1 VPRRW
6 PLASTFAR
14 HGTVM
19 VLSAGVGGLQKE
31 ATAAMSE
38 HSDMTPSAAAGW
50 YADPLGRHE
59 RRYWD
64 GAAWTDHIVD
74 GTTQGTDP
82 VSGPPVATGQA
93 AQTAS
98 AAPAAVVP
106 ATPRPGRSANRVAGC
121 VIAAAGGAAM
131 IAGTYLTWV
140 SASVGIRATGWDYY
154 RMQSQMHAGVFMTA
168 GSMFTK
174 TSPLLTGLTTL
185 IVGIAIVVLALM
197 ILALP
202 ASQAA
207 TGQTRKRDVNPVLAA
222 LVLLLAVCALVGGVW
237 NLVTYFTTGPHS
249 GVSAGAGLYVVAAG
263 GIAGLSGLV
272 RAVSHRTVV

>member
-1 VPRRW
+1 
-6 PLASTFAR
+6 
-14 HGTVM
+14 M

-38 HSDMTPSAAAGW
+38 PSDMTPSAAAGW

-64 GAAWTDHIVD
+64 GAAWTDHVVD

-82 VSGPPVATGQA
+82 VNGPPVATGQA
-93 AQTAS
+93 AQAAS
-98 AAPAAVVP
+98 AASVAAVP
-106 ATPRPGRSANRVAGC
+106 AMPRLSRSANRVAGC
-121 VIAAAGGAAM
+121 VIAVAGGVAM
-131 IAGTYLTWV
+131 IVGTYLSWV
-140 SASVGIRATGWDYY
+140 SAASAGLRATGWDYY
-154 RMQSQMHAGVFMTA
+154 RMHSEMHYSVFVTA

-174 TSPLLTGLTTL
+174 TSPSLTGLSTL
-185 IVGIAIVVLALM
+185 VIGIVLVVLAVLV
-197 ILALP
+197 LALP
-202 ASQAA
+202 SSQAV
-207 TGQTRKRDVNPVLAA
+207 TGRASKRDVNPALAA
-222 LVLLLAVCALVGGVW
+222 LVLLLAICVLVGGVW

-263 GIAGLSGLV
+263 GIAGFSGLV